1 MLKMIY
7 KPVGITPYELTLKIK
22 EKYPNIKKISYVYR
36 LDPMAHG
43 EILILTDEECKLT
56 NYYVKLKTY
65 KIYEFSVLF
74 GVKTDTLDILGNILE
89 NNIKNYDLNLILKK
103 KNNLTGEYFQEFPI
117 FSSKTI
123 NYKGKMTPLWKLKN
137 QIKNIKIPKKRINV
151 EYIKYINHN
160 VYSKNKILKL
170 IIQRLNLV
178 TSKNFNTKDFI
189 KQWKLIKNNKYL
201 VVDFKAKVSSGT
213 YIREISNQ
221 LGKLCNYN
229 SINLN
234 IFRKNILLL

>member
-1 MLKMIY
+1 MIY
-7 KPVGITPYELTLKIK
+7 KPVGITPYQLTLKIK
-22 EKYPNIKKISYVYR
+22 EKYPKIKKVAYVYR

-56 NYYVKLKTY
+56 NYYVQLKSY

-74 GVKTDTLDILGNILE
+74 GIKTDTLDILGNILE
-89 NNIKNYDLNLILKK
+89 NNICSFDLNLILKN
-103 KNNLTGEYFQEFPI
+103 KNYLIGEYFQEFPI

-123 NYKGKMTPLWKLKN
+123 NYNGKMTPLWKLKN
-137 QIKNIKIPKKRINV
+137 KIKDLDISKKRVNV
-151 EYIKYINHN
+151 EYIKYINHK
-160 VYSKNKILKL
+160 VYSKNQILKL
-170 IIQRLNLV
+170 VIQRLNLV
-178 TSKNFNTKDFI
+178 TSKNFNTKEFI
-189 KQWKLIKNNKYL
+189 KKWKLIKNKDYL
-201 VVDFKAKVSSGT
+201 VVDFVSKVSSGT

-221 LGKLCNYN
+221 LGKKCNYN